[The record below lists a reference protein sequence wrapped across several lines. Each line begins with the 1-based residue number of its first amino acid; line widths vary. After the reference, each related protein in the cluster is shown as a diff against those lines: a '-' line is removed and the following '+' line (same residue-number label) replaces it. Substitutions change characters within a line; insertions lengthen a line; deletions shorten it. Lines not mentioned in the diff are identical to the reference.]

1 MAYGSCAKDA
11 QLLLTLTPVEIKA
24 LLKVLDVRRIRSI
37 CECAYNLLRGNI
49 PVSDKRKLKK
59 LRKYKALLRKL
70 AARGESMIKKRRYLI
85 QKGGGIL
92 LPLLLSTVVQAAL
105 QAVTN

>member
-11 QLLLTLTPVEIKA
+11 QLLMTLSPAEIKA
-24 LLKVLDVRRIRSI
+24 ILKVLDVRRVRSI
-37 CECAYNLLRGNI
+37 CECAYNLLRGNL
-49 PVSDKRKLKK
+49 PVRDKCKLNK
-59 LRKYKALLRKL
+59 LRKHKALLRKL
-70 AARGESMIKKRRYLI
+70 AARGESLVKKRRHLT

-105 QAVTN
+105 QAATG